1 MNNRKNNT
9 KIALKLKNISKL
21 YPGTIA
27 LKGVNLEVLKGEVHG
42 LIGKNGA
49 GKTTLV
55 NLVSGVIFP
64 TQGDIYIGDKHF
76 KSLSRIDAKKEGI
89 SIVTQEP
96 EVVSEFNV
104 TETFFSPD
112 YILKNNF
119 INWKIMISR
128 AKEIIEKI
136 KFDLDVEMKMGE
148 LSISTRQFILIL
160 KAFFVEKASI
170 IILDEA
176 SASLSKKDEEI
187 LFEIISIAKD
197 QGKTIIYISHRM
209 DEVLKVCDRVTVLRD
224 GETIITKDCS
234 ELDERRLSSFIIGD
248 KNMTV
253 SLGELKKTIGD
264 NIKTKKEEII
274 LQVRNL
280 TKIGY
285 FQNINFE
292 LKKGEILGI
301 AGLRGSGRT
310 EILKSIVGAEK
321 ADIGEI
327 VVCKKTKK
335 FKNPCHALRNGIVYL
350 PEERDKEGII
360 SDLSVRENMVLAKIK
375 DLVKFGFINARKEN
389 NIVKN
394 LIKELNIITSSSEQ
408 EIKNLSGGNKQKVVV
423 GKIIAINPIIILLD
437 EPTKGVDIETKA
449 NILKIIKEKLSK
461 NSSVIMTSP
470 SLDEL
475 IEVCDRIIV
484 LYEGKI
490 VSEYHKK
497 NFNEENIY
505 LAMQNIV

>member
-1 MNNRKNNT
+1 MNHKKNNT
-9 KIALKLKNISKL
+9 KIALKLNNISKL

-27 LKGVNLEVLKGEVHG
+27 LRKVNLEILEGKVHG

-55 NLVSGVIFP
+55 NLISGVTSP
-64 TQGDIYIGDKHF
+64 TQGDIYIKNKWF

-89 SIVTQEP
+89 TIVTQEP
-96 EVVSEFNV
+96 QIVPEFNV
-104 TETFFSPD
+104 AETFFSPD
-112 YILKNNF
+112 YILKNKF
-119 INWKIMISR
+119 INWKKMISL
-128 AKEIIEKI
+128 AKEIMEKI

-160 KAFFVEKASI
+160 KAFYLEKASI

-176 SASLSKKDEEI
+176 SASLSKKDGEI
-187 LFEIISIAKD
+187 LFKIISTAKD

-209 DEVLKVCDRVTVLRD
+209 DEILKVCDRVTVLRD

-234 ELDERRLSSFIIGD
+234 ELDERKLSSFIIGD
-248 KNMTV
+248 KNMTI
-253 SLGELKKTIGD
+253 SSGKLKKTIDD
-264 NIKTKKEEII
+264 NVKTKKEETV

-280 TKIGY
+280 TKVGY
-285 FQNINFE
+285 FWNINFE

-321 ADIGEI
+321 PDIGEI
-327 VVCKKTKK
+327 LVCEKTKK
-335 FKNPCHALRNGIVYL
+335 FRNPCHALRNGIVYL

-360 SDLSVRENMVLAKIK
+360 LDLSVRENIVLSKIK
-375 DLVKFGFINARKEN
+375 DLVKFVLINASKEN

-394 LIKELNIITSSSEQ
+394 LIKELNIITPSSEQ

-423 GKIIAINPIIILLD
+423 GKIMVTNPKIILLD
-437 EPTKGVDIETKA
+437 EPTKGIDIETKA
-449 NILKIIKEKLSK
+449 NILKLIKEELSK
-461 NSSVIMTSP
+461 KSSIIMTSP
-470 SLDEL
+470 GLDEL

-490 VSEYHKK
+490 VSEYNKK
-497 NFNEENIY
+497 DFDEENIY
-505 LAMQNIV
+505 LAMQNVV